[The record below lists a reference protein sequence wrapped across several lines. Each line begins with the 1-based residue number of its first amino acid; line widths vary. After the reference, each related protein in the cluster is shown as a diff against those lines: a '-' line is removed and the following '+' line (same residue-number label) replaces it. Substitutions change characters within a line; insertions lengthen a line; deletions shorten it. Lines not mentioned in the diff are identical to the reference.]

1 MVLKSM
7 LEAYF
12 STIILQYLVI
22 ALEES
27 IYKSYVIFYSRIFP
41 KIITANTVFPLKEKK
56 E

>member
-1 MVLKSM
+1 M

-27 IYKSYVIFYSRIFP
+27 IYKSYVIFYSCIFR
-41 KIITANTVFPLKEKK
+41 KIIITANTVFPLKEQK